1 MRRHKNRRN
10 KKRRWNL
17 AYRNRQN
24 QRRKKSREQRRNGRN
39 GKNLGAQNEHRVE
52 LALIRNKGRLPLV
65 SGCHNAFKNGEL
77 DVRGIDIIVAMKN
90 GFCLLLQVK
99 SSDNGLAKHYAS
111 HPLILAFVAR
121 KKMSDTQIAA
131 AVMKIIKRQS
141 RLPFGIAT
149 CYYGGKSRE
158 LKRLG
163 ADMLVVLENG
173 FGLFLKREGATGF
186 GSNDRECYPMPAIEI
201 PDAWDAAKL
210 NEELKSIIEDRRKE
224 FLKTTGFGNE
234 IF

>member
-10 KKRRWNL
+10 KKRKWNL

-24 QRRKKSREQRRNGRN
+24 QRRKKSREQRRNDRN

-52 LALIRNKGRLPLV
+52 LALIRSKQRLPLV
-65 SGCHNAFKNGEL
+65 SGCHNVFKNGEL
-77 DVRGIDIIVAMKN
+77 DIRGIDIVVAMKN

-111 HPLILAFVAR
+111 HPLIPAFVAR

-131 AVMKIIKRQS
+131 AVMKIIRRQS

-163 ADMLVVLENG
+163 ADVLMVLENG
-173 FGLFLKREGATGF
+173 FGLFLKREGETGF
-186 GSNDRECYPMPAIEI
+186 GSNDRECYPMPTIEI
-201 PDAWDAAKL
+201 PDAWDTDRI
-210 NEELKSIIEDRRKE
+210 ETELTKIVEARRKQFFVASNFKDE
-224 FLKTTGFGNE
+224 VF
-234 IF
+234 